1 MSKVEKLE
9 FQGIQYLLYYPVDYK
24 EGEKY
29 PTIFHLH
36 GAGSRGYNF
45 ENFKDSIIL
54 DELEKENT
62 PLSKAICVFPQ
73 CHEDNWYCIF
83 DSLVALAKH
92 IYSQPYVDQ
101 NRFNLSGISMGG
113 YALYS
118 LAMVVPELFNKA
130 LVCCGAGMYWN
141 SGRIKHI
148 KFRIFHGE
156 KDGVVFPEESR
167 RMYAR
172 LKEACAPD
180 VELTIYPE
188 CDHNCWETTYG
199 NIVNLQWLVE

>member
-9 FQGIQYLLYYPVDYK
+9 FQGIQYLLYYPTDYK

-54 DELEKENT
+54 DELEKGNT
-62 PLSKAICVFPQ
+62 PLSKAVCVFPQ

-83 DSLVALAKH
+83 NQLVALAKH
-92 IYSQPYVDQ
+92 IYAQPFVDQ
-101 NRFNLSGISMGG
+101 SRFNLSGISMGG

-118 LAMVVPELFNKA
+118 LAMVVPEIFNKA

-172 LKEACAPD
+172 LKEACAD
-180 VELTIYPE
+180 VDLTIYPE
-188 CDHNCWETTYG
+188 CDHNCWEKTYG
-199 NIVNLQWLVE
+199 NLVNLQWLIQ